1 MSKVSQAGKAKRPLV
16 AMRLDDTNKLIATI
30 EDFKGKPQLVFRKK
44 YWNDEKEEW
53 CWGRDG
59 VNIPLSKIP
68 AEKAEALGKFFGKL
82 AGKLARQES
91 DDADE
96 D

>member
-1 MSKVSQAGKAKRPLV
+1 MSKVSQAGKTKRPLV
-16 AMRLDDTNKLIATI
+16 AIKLDDKNKLVATI

-44 YWNDEKEEW
+44 YWNEEKEEW

-59 VNIPLSKIP
+59 VNIPVSKLP
-68 AEKAEALGKFFGKL
+68 SEKVEALSNFFSKL
-82 AGKLARQES
+82 ADKLARQES
-91 DDADE
+91 DDNDE